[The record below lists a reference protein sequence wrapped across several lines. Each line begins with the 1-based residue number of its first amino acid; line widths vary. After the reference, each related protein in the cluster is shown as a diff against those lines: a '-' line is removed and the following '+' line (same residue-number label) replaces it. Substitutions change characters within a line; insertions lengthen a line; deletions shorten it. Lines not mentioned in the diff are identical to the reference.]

1 MPESQS
7 AAIDQ
12 TVLAQL
18 PLTPLSFHIL
28 LTLVDAERHGYG
40 IMKEIEQRTE
50 GLMSPATGPLYLAAQ
65 RLLETGLIEES
76 ANRPAPEF
84 DDQRRKYY
92 RLTDFGRRVVA
103 ADAIRM
109 ARLVDLAREKKLL

>member
-1 MPESQS
+1 MLAQHGSNACVIGGL
-7 AAIDQ
+7 AAIYQ

-50 GLMSPATGPLYLAAQ
+50 GLMSPATGPL
-65 RLLETGLIEES
+65 
-76 ANRPAPEF
+76 
-84 DDQRRKYY
+84 
-92 RLTDFGRRVVA
+92 
-103 ADAIRM
+103 
-109 ARLVDLAREKKLL
+109 